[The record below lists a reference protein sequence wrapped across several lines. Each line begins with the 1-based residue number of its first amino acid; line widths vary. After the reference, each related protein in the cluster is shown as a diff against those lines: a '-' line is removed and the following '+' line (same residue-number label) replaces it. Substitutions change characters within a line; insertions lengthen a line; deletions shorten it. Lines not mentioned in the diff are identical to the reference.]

1 MVAFS
6 PGVLPNMRLS
16 FVRRRLQLLS
26 IACHSIE
33 TDGISS
39 LRFFDIAKGAGIT
52 ASAIY
57 RYFPNIDALMLELR
71 EHFFYKDDLLK
82 RISSYFAEE
91 SNYDPVSVIGGNLI
105 ELCGDAMNE
114 RPETACRS
122 AKIVSGLLCPKL
134 W

>member
-1 MVAFS
+1 MVAFN

-16 FVRRRLQLLS
+16 FVRRRLQLLN
-26 IACHSIE
+26 IACLSIE
-33 TDGISS
+33 TNVISY
-39 LRFFDIAKGAGIT
+39 LGFFVIAKSAGIT

-57 RYFPNIDALMLELR
+57 RYFPDLDALMLDLR

-91 SNYDPVSVIGGNLI
+91 SDFEPVGVIGGNSI

-114 RPETACRS
+114 RP
-122 AKIVSGLLCPKL
+122 
-134 W
+134 